1 MKKSIFL
8 LLLKKKLYLCN
19 RIAKLDNIMRKL
31 FIVCF
36 VLFSALIAQCQVMTE
51 RSDYYVGSIAMG
63 EISLTARVEVE
74 DDITT
79 KWCVFKCYENNTN
92 LTAAIKESELIDLIE
107 KVEYLKVNGFNSS
120 CDYFNKYYTIHLNN
134 NGEIKVGFYI
144 KDGYDIQWYLSINI
158 DGISEI
164 TYPSY
169 EKLHK
174 ILLKAKDKLQ
184 SL

>member
-1 MKKSIFL
+1 MKK
-8 LLLKKKLYLCN
+8 
-19 RIAKLDNIMRKL
+19 L
-31 FIVCF
+31 FTICF

-51 RSDYYVGSIAMG
+51 RSDYNVGSIGMG
-63 EISLTARVEVE
+63 EIEIVARVEVK
-74 DDITT
+74 DGITT
-79 KWCVFKCYENNTN
+79 KWCLFKAFPNGVY

-120 CDYFNKYYTIHLNN
+120 CDYFNKYYTIYLNN
-134 NGEIKVGFYI
+134 NGEIETGFYI
-144 KDGYDIQWYLSINI
+144 KDGYDIQWYFLIKI
-158 DGISEI
+158 DGESVII
-164 TYPSY
+164 KPQY

>member
-1 MKKSIFL
+1 MKK
-8 LLLKKKLYLCN
+8 
-19 RIAKLDNIMRKL
+19 L
-31 FIVCF
+31 FTISL

-51 RSDYYVGSIAMG
+51 RSDYYVGSIFMG
-63 EISLTARVEVE
+63 EISLTARVEVK
-74 DDITT
+74 DGITT
-79 KWCVFKCYENNTN
+79 KWCLFEGYENNTN
-92 LTAAIKESELIDLIE
+92 LTAAIKESDLIELIE

-120 CDYFNKYYTIHLNN
+120 CDYFDKYYTIHLNN

-144 KDGYDIQWYLSINI
+144 KSGYDIQWYLSINI
-158 DGISEI
+158 DDISEI

-174 ILLKAKDKLQ
+174 ILVKAKDKLQ

>member
-1 MKKSIFL
+1 
-8 LLLKKKLYLCN
+8 
-19 RIAKLDNIMRKL
+19 
-31 FIVCF
+31 
-36 VLFSALIAQCQVMTE
+36 MTE
-51 RSDYYVGSIAMG
+51 RSDYYVGSIFMG
-63 EISLTARVEVE
+63 EMDIVARVEVK
-74 DDITT
+74 DGITT
-79 KWCVFKCYENNTN
+79 KWCVFKGYENNTN

-144 KDGYDIQWYLSINI
+144 KNGYDIQWYLSINI

>member
-1 MKKSIFL
+1 MKK
-8 LLLKKKLYLCN
+8 
-19 RIAKLDNIMRKL
+19 L
-31 FIVCF
+31 FTICF

-74 DDITT
+74 NGDTT
-79 KWCVFKCYENNTN
+79 KWCVFKGYENNTN
-92 LTAAIKESELIDLIE
+92 LTAAIKESDLIDLIE

-120 CDYFNKYYTIHLNN
+120 CDYFDKYYTIYLNN

-144 KDGYDIQWYLSINI
+144 KNGYDIQWYLSINI

-174 ILLKAKDKLQ
+174 ILLKVKDKLQ